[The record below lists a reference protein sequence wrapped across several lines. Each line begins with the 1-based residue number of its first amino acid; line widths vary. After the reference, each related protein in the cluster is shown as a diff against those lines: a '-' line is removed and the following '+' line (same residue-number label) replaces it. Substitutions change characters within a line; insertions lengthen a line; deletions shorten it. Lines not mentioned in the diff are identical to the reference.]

1 VLAWNKEHD
10 SKYISFSL
18 FLLVLIISIST
29 HLFIRK
35 IFRFKYLF
43 LSETYEPVARGTFLK
58 SWIFSIEAWI
68 QMTFFFKSFFFF
80 AYKFWNLVTFSGS
93 SHYSD
98 SPFLRPP
105 IITTAHFS
113 DNPLFRQPITPTMTN
128 IYINVVIFLKSG
140 PGEKWAV
147 GIMTWPRKSD
157 QVSKLISKKKNDLKK
172 KVIWIHASILKI
184 QLFKNV
190 PLATGSYVS
199 DKKR

>member
-1 VLAWNKEHD
+1 M
-10 SKYISFSL
+10 
-18 FLLVLIISIST
+18 
-29 HLFIRK
+29 
-35 IFRFKYLF
+35 FRFNYLF

-128 IYINVVIFLKSG
+128 IYINFVIFLKSG
-140 PGEKWAV
+140 PGAIKHENFLKYERILNCHGNV
-147 GIMTWPRKSD
+147 EM
-157 QVSKLISKKKNDLKK
+157 LIYNWLRMK
-172 KVIWIHASILKI
+172 ISINPTMHIVK
-184 QLFKNV
+184 
-190 PLATGSYVS
+190 
-199 DKKR
+199 